1 MKPSNPEPVE
11 DEKSGLR
18 PDLLSGQQFPPPPKQ
33 ERSRK
38 KRDALLQSALA
49 LFAERGYEETNIED
63 IARHAGA
70 AVGSFYQHF
79 TSKRQILLVLMDRL
93 LQEVFTLT
101 PGDEQ
106 ANLQNI
112 QDTIAYLVR
121 RGLQVDW
128 AYAGAY
134 RAWREASIQDGELR
148 NLNRQIEQW
157 TASQLEF
164 MLRALLQM
172 PGTRQDVDVTILA
185 WELNLLFFRLAEVPL
200 EDPAVIDALVSSITH
215 LIYHGLFTD
224 DYETQGPYSKDLDM
238 RAENET
244 QEES

>member
-93 LQEVFTLT
+93 LQEASMLTLEAKSAAL
-101 PGDEQ
+101 PDIRDG
-106 ANLQNI
+106 
-112 QDTIAYLVR
+112 IARLVR
-121 RGLQVDW
+121 QALQVDW

-134 RAWREASIQDGELR
+134 RAWREATVGDRELR
-148 NLNRQIEQW
+148 TLHQQIEAW
-157 TASQLEF
+157 TAQQLS
-164 MLRALLQM
+164 LLFRGLLLV
-172 PGTRQDVDVTILA
+172 PGARQGVDSETLA
-185 WELNLLFFRLAEVPL
+185 WELALLLLRLAEIPL
-200 EDPAVIDALVSSITH
+200 EEPDAVVASLTN

-224 DYETQGPYSKDLDM
+224 STG
-238 RAENET
+238 
-244 QEES
+244 